1 VRDHTIDHGADAAGL
16 PAGDEP
22 DPVEPAT
29 ESPGVPS
36 AEQVGSRVTEPTGS
50 TPSPSTPSPPR
61 TAQPSRWHDA
71 IRDHLAFSL
80 VLLVAAIGIMLIV
93 EYHWREGAA
102 LISGALF
109 LSALFRALLS
119 DRRAGLLLVRGR
131 SIDVLS
137 YTALGVGV
145 LFVALTIVG
154 GPLL

>member
-1 VRDHTIDHGADAAGL
+1 VRDHTIDQGAGPAGL
-16 PAGDEP
+16 PAGGEP

-29 ESPGVPS
+29 EPLGVLS
-36 AEQVGSRVTEPTGS
+36 AEPSGVRVTGEPPPPAR
-50 TPSPSTPSPPR
+50 PSESSGWR
-61 TAQPSRWHDA
+61 DA
-71 IRDHLAFSL
+71 IRDHLAFTL
-80 VLLVAAIGIMLIV
+80 VLLVAAVGIMLIV
-93 EYHWREGAA
+93 QYHWREGAA
-102 LISGALF
+102 LVSGALF

-131 SIDVLS
+131 PIDVLS